1 MKKHFLIATDGSQ
14 GAYEAVRQGTALAR
28 EAGAAITL
36 VSVRHSPLPVLG
48 DPYYQRILSAE
59 LARARAIVEE
69 AAAGVVAAG
78 VDVETEILEGN
89 PADGI
94 AKLARSRAVDLI
106 IVGSRGRGGIAGG
119 LLGSISE
126 GVIHRA
132 DRPVLVVKP
141 GSKTARRA
149 A

>member
-14 GAYEAVRQGTALAR
+14 GAYEAVQQGTALAR
-28 EAGAAITL
+28 GAGAAITL

-48 DPYYQRILSAE
+48 DPYYQRMLSAE
-59 LARARAIVEE
+59 LARARAVVEE

-94 AKLARSRAVDLI
+94 AKLAHSRAVDLI
-106 IVGSRGRGGIAGG
+106 IVGARGRGGIAGG
-119 LLGSISE
+119 LLGSVSE
-126 GVIHRA
+126 GVVHRA

-141 GSKTARRA
+141 GSKTERRSA
-149 A
+149 

>member
-1 MKKHFLIATDGSQ
+1 M
-14 GAYEAVRQGTALAR
+14 
-28 EAGAAITL
+28 
-36 VSVRHSPLPVLG
+36 
-48 DPYYQRILSAE
+48 LSAE
-59 LARARAIVEE
+59 FARARAVVKE

-89 PADGI
+89 PADSI
-94 AKLARSRAVDLI
+94 AKLARSRAVDLV

-119 LLGSISE
+119 LLGSVSE
-126 GVIHRA
+126 GVVHRA

-141 GSKTARRA
+141 RSKTARRA

>member
-1 MKKHFLIATDGSQ
+1 MRSRPARH
-14 GAYEAVRQGTALAR
+14 GACAR
-28 EAGAAITL
+28 GRRCDHPRLCPAFA
-36 VSVRHSPLPVLG
+36 SPCSRGPVL
-48 DPYYQRILSAE
+48 PAYVECRVRPSAGV
-59 LARARAIVEE
+59 VEE

-89 PADGI
+89 PADSI

-119 LLGSISE
+119 LLGSVSE
-126 GVIHRA
+126 GVVHRA

-141 GSKTARRA
+141 RSKTARRA